1 MVNVDTE
8 VNKYKYCKDRDELGR
23 RIKEYM
29 DLALQNAGNITIA
42 AQYNMVAFKLQKI
55 YDQLPAP
62 HFKKTASIPQNQSVK
77 TATITNEENTKISA
91 AWEQKAGARKGVK
104 R

>member
-1 MVNVDTE
+1 MVNADAE
-8 VNKYKYCKDRDELGR
+8 INKYKNCKDKDELGR
-23 RIKEYM
+23 RIKEYR
-29 DLALQNAGNITIA
+29 DLTLQHASNIVIA
-42 AQYNMVAFKLQKI
+42 AQYNMVALKLQKI

-62 HFKKTASIPQNQSVK
+62 KLKKTASIPKNQPVK
-77 TATITNEENTKISA
+77 TATITNEENAKISA